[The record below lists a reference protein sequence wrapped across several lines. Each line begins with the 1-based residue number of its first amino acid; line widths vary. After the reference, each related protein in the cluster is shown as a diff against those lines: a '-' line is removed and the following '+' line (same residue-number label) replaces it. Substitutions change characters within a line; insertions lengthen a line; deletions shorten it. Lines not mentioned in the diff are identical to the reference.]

1 MPVTIQHIVCLAI
14 IFKLI
19 LQPQSANMFIRL
31 LTFSRAIYIFIS
43 FDKLCAAAAVAAYQF
58 ANFNDKYTL
67 WYRPHSLSRRN
78 TRRKYTSKDLE
89 MEGGKG
95 EKAAWGR
102 AMRSGLVSN
111 SESER
116 SPTTCPNAPR
126 SKLFTFPTIYL
137 RRHHKRIHL
146 QSSSWRVGDLAV

>member
-67 WYRPHSLSRRN
+67 WYRPHSPSRRN
-78 TRRKYTSKDLE
+78 KRRKYTSKDLE
-89 MEGGKG
+89 MEGGKE
-95 EKAAWGR
+95 EKAAWGH
-102 AMRSGLVSN
+102 AMWSGLA
-111 SESER
+111 ESFGI
-116 SPTTCPNAPR
+116 
-126 SKLFTFPTIYL
+126 LF
-137 RRHHKRIHL
+137 
-146 QSSSWRVGDLAV
+146 RVGAESHDLPQCSQVKAVHTPDHLSSPSS